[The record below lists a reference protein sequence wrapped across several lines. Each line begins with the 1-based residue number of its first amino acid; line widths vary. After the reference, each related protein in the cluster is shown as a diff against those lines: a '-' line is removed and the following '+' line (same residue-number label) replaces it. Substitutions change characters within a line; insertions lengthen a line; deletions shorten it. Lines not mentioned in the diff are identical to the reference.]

1 MLICIE
7 KVIETA
13 LLDTWKEAIV
23 AAPEIFA
30 DGTKT
35 AGWQARDVKRNQQ
48 AEGELAGRIVAM
60 AQEKLLAH
68 PMFKAAAQPKAI
80 IKTMLSKYQAG
91 NGYGLHV
98 DEPLMAG
105 QRVDLSFTLFLSAP
119 ETYQGGALIL
129 ESPAGEESYKLN
141 AGSLVLYPTTVL
153 HRVEDV
159 TSGTRLAIVGWVRS
173 FIRNPQDR
181 ETLFDLE
188 NLITSLRA
196 ANANRAAIDVA
207 LKIKANLMQR
217 WLED

>member
-173 FIRNPQDR
+173 FIRNAQDR